1 MFYETAEKEHSL
13 LPSPRKLVYIAH
25 NPGNNG
31 IDAHLDKSGGSE
43 PGNDDGQCLKFQ
55 PNGEPSMAI
64 ANVATRQCMVEDSQ
78 YRGQW
83 YWGRIELTVS
93 IIL

>member
-1 MFYETAEKEHSL
+1 MFCETTEKEHSL

-31 IDAHLDKSGGSE
+31 IDAHLDKSGGS
-43 PGNDDGQCLKFQ
+43 NDDGQCLKFQ

-64 ANVATRQCMVEDSQ
+64 TNVATRQCKWRTRSTEVNGTGE
-78 YRGQW
+78 
-83 YWGRIELTVS
+83 E
-93 IIL
+93 

>member
-1 MFYETAEKEHSL
+1 MSYETAEKEHSL

-55 PNGEPSMAI
+55 LNGEPNGMAI
-64 ANVATRQCMVEDSQ
+64 TNVATRQCMTKDSQ
-78 YRGQW
+78 Y
-83 YWGRIELTVS
+83 
-93 IIL
+93 